1 MIDKKLWE
9 DLMNAV
15 AEIIDVSYTLQCLN
29 EVAYNQ
35 TGYLAN
41 ITLSVTQL
49 TVRVIDNATDTINDV
64 IDAIKVT
71 DTTNESTTINNVIKW
86 NNPEGDDPCKK

>member
-1 MIDKKLWE
+1 MIDKKLLE